1 VIIIRNFILF
11 IFKILI
17 LLLVVTFEKIV
28 GLPVIFITLQLVFYL
43 NENSFYKYLYLILS
57 AIFLGLVYEI
67 SFSISLFLII
77 CIILAINYGAN
88 FIRNDIYR
96 VLVLIYGL
104 IVVIAMM
111 SKIVLSFS
119 VIGYFVISVFLMI
132 LILMRT
138 LFSRHGLAEKIAG
151 KRSNFFR

>member
-1 VIIIRNFILF
+1 MIIIRNFILF